1 MRYQDFVIKDGKF
14 IGEFEKMYQLFDD
27 PWNQKK
33 DGYVEN
39 SISRQIVCNYIKHFD
54 IKSIVEV
61 GCGLGKTSN
70 FIKKQTDA
78 KVLGIDISSTSI
90 DKAKN
95 SYPDIL
101 FEVDDVLNLHKYI
114 EYDAVFF
121 SEITWYLLEDKLI
134 DRALD
139 LLSQYYKGKFFIHN
153 LVFYK
158 GQQKYGVDYFTDLQE
173 FIKFCPFKPI
183 AKVEIDITASDCIET
198 SVIFEIN

>member
-90 DKAKN
+90 NKAKN

-158 GQQKYGVDYFTDLQE
+158 GQQKYGVDYFTNLQE
-173 FIKFCPFKPI
+173 FIKFCPFKAI